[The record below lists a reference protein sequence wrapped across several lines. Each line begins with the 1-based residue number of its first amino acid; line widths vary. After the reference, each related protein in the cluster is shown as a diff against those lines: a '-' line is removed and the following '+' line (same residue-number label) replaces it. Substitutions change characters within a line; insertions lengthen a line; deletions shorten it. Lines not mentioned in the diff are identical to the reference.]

1 MKRLLTILLL
11 LPCAMLMLAQS
22 ISVSSFQLLENDL
35 TANTAGTIEPDQNG
49 EVAALIKVVTTQT
62 GFTFDGGA
70 LGIVKVRQTPGE
82 VWVYIPH
89 GAKKITIKHP
99 QLGVLRDYYFPCA
112 IDAARTYEMILVTG
126 TVETTVKQARTSQYV
141 VFQLTPPNA
150 VVELNGE
157 LLQTADGTASKMMKF
172 GTYGYRVNAPN
183 YLPESG
189 NITVNDPNNKHVVD
203 IALKPNFSQVTLAVD
218 NNAEIWVNG
227 ERKGTGSWTGNLGA
241 GTYELETRLKNH
253 RSQTVT
259 RDIVATTEPQTI
271 RLQAPLPIYGEA
283 DMSSTP
289 AMADIYI
296 DGNKVGQT
304 PQLINNLLI
313 GEHQYRLTRKGYADY
328 TGTMNIREGE
338 TAQLSATLKKEE
350 MQQHVANTT
359 VADGQSRKTFTVG
372 NVSFTMIR
380 VDGGTFQMGATSEQG
395 SDVYDWEKPA
405 HQVTLS
411 PYYIGET
418 EVTQALW
425 EAVMGKNPSKFKGSQ
440 LPVEEVSWKDCQNFV
455 EKLNKKTGQNFRLPT
470 EAEWEYAARGGNKSR
485 GYKYSGSNS
494 LSDVAWYTDNSG
506 SGTHDVKTKQANEL
520 GLYDM
525 SGNVWEW
532 CQDWYGSYSAGSQTN
547 PMGATSGSG
556 RVNRGGGWDGCARFC
571 RVSDRNGSS
580 PGNRVGGLG
589 LRLALQ

>member
-313 GEHQYRLTRKGYADY
+313 GEHQYRLTRKGYVDY
-328 TGTMNIREGE
+328 IGTMNVREGE

-350 MQQHVANTT
+350 MQQPVANTT

-372 NVSFTMIR
+372 NLSFTMIR

-395 SDVYDWEKPA
+395 SDAWDDEKPA

-418 EVTQALW
+418 EVTQELW
-425 EAVMGKNPSKFKGSQ
+425 QAVMGSNPSNFKGMQ
-440 LPVEEVSWKDCQNFV
+440 LPVEKVSWNDCQEFV
-455 EKLNKKTGQNFRLPT
+455 RKLNQQTGQNFRLPT

-485 GYKYSGSNS
+485 SYKYSGSNS
-494 LSDVAWYTDNSG
+494 LGDVAWYDTNSG
-506 SGTHDVKTKQANEL
+506 SKTHEVKTKLANEL

-532 CQDWYGSYSAGSQTN
+532 VQDWKGDYSSSAQTN
-547 PMGATSGSG
+547 PKGPSSGSD
-556 RVNRGGGWDGCARFC
+556 RVDRGGSWGYNARDC
-571 RVSDRNGSS
+571 RVSHRIGDS
-580 PGNRVGGLG
+580 PDLRYLDLG

>member
-1 MKRLLTILLL
+1 MLS
-11 LPCAMLMLAQS
+11 CALLMLAQS

-35 TANTAGTIEPDQNG
+35 TANTAGTTERDQNG

-70 LGIVKVRQTPGE
+70 LGIVKTKQTPGE
-82 VWVYIPH
+82 VWVYIPR

-126 TVETTVKQARTSQYV
+126 TVETTVRQTRTSQYV

-189 NITVNDPNNKHVVD
+189 NVTVNDPNNKHVVN
-203 IALKPNFSQVTLAVD
+203 IALKPNFSQVTLTVD

-259 RDIVATTEPQTI
+259 RDVVVTTEPQTI
-271 RLQAPLPIYGEA
+271 RLQAPIPIYGEA
-283 DMSSTP
+283 DMNSSP

-296 DGNKVGQT
+296 DGKKVGQT
-304 PQLINNLLI
+304 PQLISNLLI

-350 MQQHVANTT
+350 VVANTT

-380 VDGGTFQMGATSEQG
+380 VDGGTFQMGDGTT
-395 SDVYDWEKPA
+395 
-405 HQVTLS
+405 HTVTLS
-411 PYYIGET
+411 PYFIGET

-425 EAVMGKNPSKFKGSQ
+425 EAVMGSNPSNFKGTQ
-440 LPVEEVSWKDCQNFV
+440 QPVESVSWDDCQDFIR
-455 EKLNKKTGQNFRLPT
+455 KLNQQTGQRFRLPT
-470 EAEWEYAARGGNKSR
+470 EAEWEFAAKGGKKSA
-485 GYKYSGSNS
+485 GFEYSGSDN
-494 LSDVAWYTDNSG
+494 LDNVGWYWENSG
-506 SGTHDVKTKQANEL
+506 VRRLSGDWDYDKIKANNCKPHDVKTKQANEL

-532 CQDWYGSYSAGSQTN
+532 CQDWYGDYPSSGQTN
-547 PMGATSGSG
+547 PTGPASGSG
-556 RVNRGGGWDGCARFC
+556 RVGRGGGWFDDARFC
-571 RVSDRNGSS
+571 RVSFRNYYAPDGRGSI
-580 PGNRVGGLG
+580 LG